1 MSTFH
6 EAITALPDD
15 PQQST
20 RSTPAPSGVKQS
32 FRAPTRTRRE
42 RIRMIA
48 IYAAG
53 FTVMT
58 LGAIAMPVIALLTLF
73 QARRLY
79 CEVMAAGMARV
90 GLWMAGIKMIVHH
103 RERIPKGQV
112 VYVANHWSTLD
123 VFLLLALRLPNARF
137 FLSGHLR
144 RKLPMAVI
152 GYLVGVFW
160 TVPQRFPERRVKIFQ
175 RADRILRR
183 TGESVFASPEGNKG
197 ELDILA
203 PFNRGAFH
211 LATSLR
217 VPIIPFYINIPRAI
231 NPGWGYNY
239 RPGVVEIHFQPPIAT
254 DDWRLEDLEQN
265 RAAVR
270 ERFLDWQQQLQ
281 T

>member
-1 MSTFH
+1 MSTLH
-6 EAITALPDD
+6 EAIGPLHDGLPHPVPSD
-15 PQQST
+15 PLPT
-20 RSTPAPSGVKQS
+20 VGAAP
-32 FRAPTRTRRE
+32 FRAPARSRLE
-42 RIRMIA
+42 QCRMVA

-58 LGAIAMPVIALLTLF
+58 LGAVAMPVVALLTLF
-73 QARRLY
+73 QARRFY

-90 GLWMAGIKMIVHH
+90 GLWMAGIKMVVHH
-103 RERIPKGQV
+103 RERIPVGQV

-183 TGESVFASPEGNKG
+183 TGESVFASPEGNQG
-197 ELDILA
+197 QLDILA
-203 PFNRGAFH
+203 PFNKGAFH

-217 VPIIPFYINIPRAI
+217 APMVPFYINIPRAM

-254 DDWRLEDLEQN
+254 ADWRLDELDKN

-270 ERFLDWQQQLQ
+270 ERFLEWQQQLQ